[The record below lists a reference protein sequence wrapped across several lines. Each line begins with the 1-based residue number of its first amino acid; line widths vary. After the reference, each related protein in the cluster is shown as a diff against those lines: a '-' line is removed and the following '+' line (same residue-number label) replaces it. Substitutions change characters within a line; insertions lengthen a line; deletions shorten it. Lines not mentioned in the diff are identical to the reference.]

1 MTLTCLYIGIENIAL
16 PDSHRNA
23 IVKHLQRLGPV
34 SFSLTTDGEGN
45 AVEVVTHHSDMPN
58 FRCHWRIRLDGQ
70 AAIFEALFDT
80 ARVTPIA
87 IRNRLAAIFGLSNT
101 SISYSTAQ
109 SAYGP
114 TVTYRYNGVNYL
126 RLIAFGGVGA
136 SWAESHAAALA
147 YVADNL
153 EKWETA
159 EAEVTR

>member
-1 MTLTCLYIGIENIAL
+1 MTLAHLYLGIENIAL

-23 IVKHLQRLGPV
+23 IVKHLQRLGPA
-34 SFSLTTDGEGN
+34 SYSMTTDDEGN
-45 AVEVVTHHSDMPN
+45 EVELATYSSERPSE
-58 FRCHWRIRLDGQ
+58 RCHWRIRLDGQ

-80 ARVTPIA
+80 ATVTPIA
-87 IRNRLAAIFGLSNT
+87 IRNALAAIFGLSNT

-153 EKWETA
+153 EKWET
-159 EAEVTR
+159 EIGG